1 MPMLHPNLNP
11 TTLSQPVLHWSR
23 GKNLKGCNMPQ
34 QDLLLRA
41 IDMIMSPPPLLHELH
56 WLPIEYRIKF
66 KILLLAYKSL
76 NGKGSVY
83 LKNIFKFRDSPH
95 QLRSVDS
102 LTLEYPRTRTSYG
115 DRAFSIAAAKEWN
128 RLTNEIK
135 SCTSV
140 EIKSCTSV
148 NSFKSQ
154 LKTRLSEFISSESS
168 Y

>member
-115 DRAFSIAAAKEWN
+115 DTGPSALQQVKNGIGSPMR
-128 RLTNEIK
+128 
-135 SCTSV
+135 
-140 EIKSCTSV
+140 
-148 NSFKSQ
+148 
-154 LKTRLSEFISSESS
+154 SSHVPQSTYS
-168 Y
+168 KDS